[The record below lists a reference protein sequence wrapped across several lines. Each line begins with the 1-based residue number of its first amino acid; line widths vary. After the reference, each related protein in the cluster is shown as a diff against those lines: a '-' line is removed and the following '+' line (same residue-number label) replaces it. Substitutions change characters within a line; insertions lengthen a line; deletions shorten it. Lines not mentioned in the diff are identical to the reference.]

1 MVRSYDKTKKA
12 TQEKLQGE
20 ACIQYAAA
28 VNLPSHLL
36 LPTTQFSS
44 PHSGST
50 AADPSTRAPR
60 YFGLM
65 PEELGG
71 SHSPTFMLFHWTTT
85 ITSSSP
91 LFLGLLTL
99 HKTFTTELTAWRA
112 QSAESIDSVDSIS
125 MFYGN

>member
-36 LPTTQFSS
+36 LPTTHFSS
-44 PHSGST
+44 PHGGST
-50 AADPSTRAPR
+50 AADSSTRAPR

-71 SHSPTFMLFHWTTT
+71 ESFTNVYA
-85 ITSSSP
+85 IP
-91 LFLGLLTL
+91 LDYYDYIPFPSLPRP
-99 HKTFTTELTAWRA
+99 ADPA
-112 QSAESIDSVDSIS
+112 
-125 MFYGN
+125 